1 MLSICWHNFENL
13 FYTGNISIIAV
24 AQLSVQAQGSLV
36 KDELCESRDSW
47 EDNENVKNV
56 KKRTMAD
63 DGHI

>member
-36 KDELCESRDSW
+36 KDGLCESRDSW
-47 EDNENVKNV
+47 EGNENVKNV